1 MRLDLSSRWRLRI
14 QNGLFLLLFG
24 LAIGLLAWLSVR
36 YPVQIDWTAGGRNT
50 LSEASRM
57 LLDRLD
63 GPIRITAYARDNP
76 SLRDGIARLVGRYQR
91 YKPDLTLAFVNP
103 DLLPDRVR
111 ELGITTDGEL
121 YLEYRGRG
129 ERLQQLGEQA
139 LTQSLQRLGRGQ
151 DRIVLFLA
159 GHGERKPRGA
169 ANHDLGA
176 FGRELEKIGIQS
188 EALDLTTATQ
198 VPDTAAALVIAGP
211 QTPLSTVE
219 IQTIVEYVDRGGHL
233 LWLLE
238 PEDPSG
244 LQELATLLG
253 IAVLPGVVVD
263 ADTSLLGIKNP
274 AFIPIA
280 DYGPHPITAP
290 LRSPAL
296 LPQAVALEPQ
306 AAAGWTV
313 ALLLESQLRT
323 WTETGPLD
331 ERMQFDPDTTERPG
345 PLTVGV
351 ALVRPRPGPST
362 AGTLDAQTASQQRMV
377 VIGDGDFLSNTYL
390 GNGGNLQLGLNIMNW
405 LALDDTLIVLRPK
418 VAPDIHLDLSEGA
431 LALIAAVFLLVLPAT
446 LLTSGWLIWFRRRR
460 R

>member
-1 MRLDLSSRWRLRI
+1 MRLDLSTRRRLRI

-24 LAIGLLAWLSVR
+24 LVIGLLAWLSVH
-36 YPVQIDWTAGGRNT
+36 YPVQADWTAGGRNT

-57 LLDRLD
+57 LLGRLD
-63 GPIRITAYARDNP
+63 GPISITAYARDNL

-111 ELGITTDGEL
+111 ELGITADGEL

-129 ERLQQLGEQA
+129 ERLQQLSEQA
-139 LTQSLQRLGRGQ
+139 LTQSLQRLGRQQ
-151 DRIVLFLA
+151 DRIVLFLT
-159 GHGERKPRGA
+159 GHGERKPQGA

-176 FGRELEKIGIQS
+176 FGRELEKIGIRP
-188 EALDLTTATQ
+188 EVLDLAAGAQ
-198 VPDTAAALVIAGP
+198 VPDTATVLVIAGP
-211 QTPLSTVE
+211 QMPLPTAE
-219 IQTIVEYVDRGGHL
+219 IQAIVEYVSRGGNL

-238 PEDPSG
+238 PKDPSG
-244 LQELATLLG
+244 LQALATLLG

-280 DYGPHPITAP
+280 DYGPHPITEP

-306 AAAGWTV
+306 PAAGWK
-313 ALLLESQLRT
+313 ADLLLESQLRT
-323 WTETGPLD
+323 WTETGSLD
-331 ERMQFDPDTTERPG
+331 ERMQFDPDTAERLG
-345 PLTVGV
+345 PLTVGL
-351 ALVRPRPGPST
+351 ALVRPRPGPSAT
-362 AGTLDAQTASQQRMV
+362 GVADAQTTSPQRIV
-377 VIGDGDFLSNTYL
+377 VVGDGDFLSNTYL

-405 LALDDTLIVLRPK
+405 LTLDDTLIVLRPK
-418 VAPDIHLDLSEGA
+418 AAPDIHLDLSDGA

-446 LLTSGWLIWFRRRR
+446 LLASGWLIWFRRRR